1 MYRTEDGRAGRR
13 PHHGTS
19 SGFDVTG
26 ALPAVA
32 AGDPLPDEHSAPS
45 QQYRLLTA

>member
-1 MYRTEDGRAGRR
+1 MVEQAEGITA
-13 PHHGTS
+13 P

-32 AGDPLPDEHSAPS
+32 AGDPLPDEHSARTKQIPAPH
-45 QQYRLLTA
+45 RVR

>member
-1 MYRTEDGRAGRR
+1 MYQTEDGRAGRR

-32 AGDPLPDEHSAPS
+32 AGNRLPDEHSAPS

>member
-1 MYRTEDGRAGRR
+1 MVEQAEGITA
-13 PHHGTS
+13 P